1 MEKLEEHF
9 ITSYESHL
17 AKEGKE
23 ICKEVDS
30 IMCDN
35 DEFLVKKGD
44 TYSFFISRS
53 KIHEFDPK
61 LVDRCRKYL
70 DEMRNYKHFKH
81 TLEEVNNSRRE
92 RERESCLDMRNMR
105 LNGNIKL
112 I

>member
-1 MEKLEEHF
+1 MEKIEKQF

-35 DEFLVKKGD
+35 DELMVEKAD
-44 TYSFFISRS
+44 TYCNFISHS
-53 KIHEFDPK
+53 KRHGFDPK

-70 DEMRNYKHFKH
+70 DDMSSYRHIKH
-81 TLEEVNNSRRE
+81 TLEYISRR
-92 RERESCLDMRNMR
+92 RKMV
-105 LNGNIKL
+105 
-112 I
+112 

>member
-23 ICKEVDS
+23 IFKEVDS

-35 DEFLVKKGD
+35 NELMVEKAD
-44 TYSFFISRS
+44 TYCNFISHS
-53 KIHEFDPK
+53 KRHGFDPK

-70 DEMRNYKHFKH
+70 EKMRNYNHFKH
-81 TLEEVNNSRRE
+81 TLEEVNFSRRE
-92 RERESCLDMRNMR
+92 KEKWFKEYDA
-105 LNGNIKL
+105 K
-112 I
+112 